1 MSAQNLTRKL
11 IASHLASGTMEVGE
25 ELAVRVD
32 QVLTQDA
39 TGTACFL
46 EFEALG
52 IPRVRVPLAV
62 SYVDHQLL
70 QADNRNAEDH
80 IYLQDVA
87 ARHGVYFS
95 RPGNGICH
103 QVHLERFAAPG
114 EVLVGTDS
122 HTPTCGA
129 MGMLAIGAGGLDVA
143 TIMGGQPL
151 YLKMPKVVAV
161 ELRGRLGPWVS
172 AKDIILHL
180 LGKLTVKGGVGRI
193 FEYVGPG
200 TVSLEVP
207 DRGTITNMGAEM
219 GATTSLFATDERTR
233 WYLRAQGREAAF
245 SDQRPDPEAEYD
257 ERLPVELDKMEPL
270 IALPHMPDKVVPVRE
285 VAGTPVDQ
293 VNVGSCT
300 NSSFQDLMMVARIL
314 KGRTIHPRVSFTVSP
329 GSRQVYEMI
338 ARNGALADLLAAGA
352 RMLESACGPCPGL
365 GAVPQTGAVSVR
377 SFNRNFEGRCGAPGI
392 NVYLASP
399 AVCAAIALAGEIV
412 DPRGVFE
419 PIRVRLPNRSR
430 TDDSGILP
438 PADHPEQVEIRR
450 GPNIKPI
457 PTRGPLDETL
467 RGEALIKVGDNVS
480 TDHILPAH
488 ASILAYRSNVPA
500 IAEYVFRY
508 VDPDFVARARQKGG
522 GFVIAG
528 QNYGQGSSREHAA
541 MAPMYLGVKAVI
553 AKSFARIH
561 SANLAN
567 FGIVPL
573 ILANPDEYALVDQD
587 DALEIAKLA
596 SELATGQDRF
606 EVRNQTK
613 DRVFTVRFELGDRD
627 RRVLLAGGLLNYVRE
642 AALAPAS

>member
-1 MSAQNLTRKL
+1 MSGQNLTRKL
-11 IASHLASGTMEVGE
+11 IAGHLVSGTMEGGE
-25 ELAVRVD
+25 ELALRVD

-46 EFEALG
+46 EFEALA

-62 SYVDHQLL
+62 SYVDHQML

-80 IYLQDVA
+80 VYLQDVA
-87 ARHGVYFS
+87 AKHGVYFS

-103 QVHLERFAAPG
+103 QVHLERFSVPG
-114 EVLVGTDS
+114 QVLVGSDS

-143 TIMGGQPL
+143 TIMGGQPF
-151 YLKMPKVVAV
+151 YLKMPNVVAV
-161 ELRGRLGPWVS
+161 ELRGQLGPWVS

-200 TVSLEVP
+200 AATLEVP

-245 SDQRPDPEAEYD
+245 SEQRPDVDAEYD
-257 ERLPVELDKMEPL
+257 ERLLVELDKLEPL

-300 NSSFQDLMMVARIL
+300 NSSFQDLMTVARIL

-338 ARNGALADLLAAGA
+338 ARNGALADMLAAGA

-412 DPRGVFE
+412 DPRSLFQ
-419 PIRVRLPNRSR
+419 PIRVRLPNRYR

-457 PTRGPLDETL
+457 PTRGPLGETL
-467 RGEALIKVGDNVS
+467 RGEVLIKVGDNIS

-508 VDPDFVARARQKGG
+508 VDPDFVARAREKGG

-541 MAPMYLGVKAVI
+541 ICPMYLGVPAI
-553 AKSFARIH
+553 LAKSFARIH
-561 SANLAN
+561 HDNLVN
-567 FGIVPL
+567 FGVVPL
-573 ILANPDEYALVDQD
+573 TFAEESDY
-587 DALEIAKLA
+587 DAVEPEDLLEIRDIRQRLHAGGGTL
-596 SELATGQDRF
+596 DI
-606 EVRNQTK
+606 RNVSKGTTIAARLNLLPRLRQI
-613 DRVFTVRFELGDRD
+613 
-627 RRVLLAGGLLNYVRE
+627 LLAGGLLNLVGQATE
-642 AALAPAS
+642 EKSA